1 MQMTWVCRQANKML
15 CQGVK
20 KYDRKTSFNISS
32 KVHHHCSMA
41 GPAEGTTQMQEPQ
54 VTLFVPTWQRSQN
67 LFPEGHCGLPVDGC
81 AADVEGSASGMPG

>member
-1 MQMTWVCRQANKML
+1 
-15 CQGVK
+15 
-20 KYDRKTSFNISS
+20 
-32 KVHHHCSMA
+32 MA